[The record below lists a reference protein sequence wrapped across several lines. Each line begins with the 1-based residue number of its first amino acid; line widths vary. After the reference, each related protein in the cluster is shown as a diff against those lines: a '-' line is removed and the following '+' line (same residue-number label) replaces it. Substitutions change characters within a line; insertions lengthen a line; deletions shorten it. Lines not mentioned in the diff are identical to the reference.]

1 MFMRETHQVIN
12 QVPSLVRRNA
22 YEDDLP
28 LQECLQALNNKDL
41 LEKITSYGGTI
52 AHLEQLG
59 VQANTYL
66 PECHTHDR
74 YGYRIDTVE
83 YHPSYHALMNKATH
97 VGIHCLPWQKA
108 KGQGHLARLALEY
121 IHAQAEAGTAC
132 PLSMTYAGIPLLQKN
147 EFLAK
152 TWLPKA
158 LTLNY
163 DPSNMPVEQ
172 KNSLTLGMAMTE
184 KQGGSDVRANMT
196 QAQKQGNDYELIGH
210 KWFCSAPMSDGF
222 FVTAQLPEGLSCFL
236 VPRWRS
242 DGSKNPMHLV
252 RLKNKLGN
260 QANASSEIEFHG
272 AFGWLIG
279 EPGKGIQ
286 TIIQMVALTR
296 FDCMVG
302 STAIQ
307 RGAWV
312 HARHHAEHRKAF
324 GKRLIEQPLMRN
336 VLAHA
341 ALEIEANLQTC
352 VFLAELL
359 DKDDPNDHRL
369 RLLTAMGKYWICKN
383 TPILVAELLECL
395 GGAGF
400 IEDFPL
406 ARFYREAP
414 LNAIWEGCGNIQC
427 LDILRTLQKDPE
439 SIAQLMADIERVKEP
454 RLSLASKSFQQEF
467 KQSDE
472 NQARRLVERLIR
484 LYQSAILYQRTPSWL
499 ADAFCK
505 QNDDSMQLLGT
516 LPDAQVVDALLKRAW
531 LVT

>member
-1 MFMRETHQVIN
+1 MRETHQVIN
-12 QVPSLVRRNA
+12 QVPPLVRENA

-28 LQECLQALNNKDL
+28 LQQCMQSLNNKDL
-41 LEKITSYGGTI
+41 LGKIFSYGGKI
-52 AHLEQLG
+52 AQLEQLG
-59 VQANTYL
+59 VQANTFL

-74 YGYRIDTVE
+74 YGYRVDTVE
-83 YHPSYHALMNKATH
+83 YHSSYHTLLQEATQ
-97 VGIHCLPWQKA
+97 VGIHCLPWQKD
-108 KGQGHLARLALEY
+108 KEQGHLTRLALEY
-121 IHAQAEAGTAC
+121 IHVQAEAGTAC

-158 LTLNY
+158 LMLNY
-163 DPSNMPVEQ
+163 DPSNVPVEQ

-196 QAQKQGNDYELIGH
+196 QVQKQGDNYELTGH
-210 KWFCSAPMSDGF
+210 KWFCSSPMSDGF
-222 FVTAQLPEGLSCFL
+222 FVTAQTTEGLTCFL
-236 VPRWRS
+236 VPRWRP

-260 QANASSEIEFHG
+260 QANASSEIEFQG

-296 FDCMVG
+296 FDCMIG
-302 STAIQ
+302 SSGIQ

-336 VLAHA
+336 VLAHT
-341 ALEIEANLQTC
+341 ALEIEANLQTSI
-352 VFLAELL
+352 FLAELL
-359 DKDDPNDHRL
+359 DKGDPNDHRL

-383 TPILVAELLECL
+383 TPLLVAELLECL

-427 LDILRTLQKDPE
+427 LDILRTFQKNPD
-439 SIAQLMADIERVKEP
+439 SIAQLISDIEKVKEP
-454 RLSLASKSFQQEF
+454 KLSIACKSFQQEF
-467 KQSDE
+467 KKSDE

-484 LYQSAILYQRTPSWL
+484 LYQSAILYQKTPLWL
-499 ADAFCK
+499 ADTFFK
-505 QNDDSMQLLGT
+505 QNEDSTQLLGT
-516 LPDAQVVDALLKRAW
+516 LRETEAIDTLLTRAW
-531 LVT
+531 GR